1 MTAVTAP
8 AGVLGGRFVEPSE
21 AVAGL
26 RDGVRV
32 ACGLI
37 EPTDL
42 LHALAASGV
51 RGEATLAACAFG
63 GLALGQTGRF
73 RLRTAFATPASRP
86 LAAAGVCQFLPLPFG
101 RGGAFFR
108 AESFDVVFVRL
119 SPPGA
124 DGRCS
129 YGWAAGYTP
138 ELIEV
143 AQARG
148 IPIVAELDP
157 AMPRTRSGREAPAQI
172 LARACPA
179 TSPAAVDTPVP
190 ASPHAAA
197 IARHL
202 RELVPDGATLQ
213 VGIGSVPDAAVSLLD
228 RRGLG
233 IHTEVLG
240 PGLVELARRGQVDNA
255 RKAVDAGLTVATI
268 ASIDPA
274 VHAFVHESP
283 SVAVRGADDVLDPR
297 RIARHTGLRCIN
309 SAISIDLHGQVDAE
323 TIRGEQVAGVG
334 GQLDFFRGAGLTD
347 DGLRIVALESTAG
360 DGRFSRIVP
369 SLGPGAVVTSTR
381 YDVDYV
387 VTEHGIA
394 RLAGRTDE
402 ERRRAL
408 VDVADPAHRDAL
420 RRA

>member
-1 MTAVTAP
+1 MSDPSRILGERYVEP
-8 AGVLGGRFVEPSE
+8 AG
-21 AVAGL
+21 AVGLL
-26 RDGVRV
+26 RDGMRI

-42 LHALAASGV
+42 LAALAASPL
-51 RGEATLAACAFG
+51 RGDAMLAACALG
-63 GLALGQTGRF
+63 GLALGRTGRF

-86 LAAAGVCQFLPLPFG
+86 LAAAGACEFLPLPFG

-108 AESFDVVFVRL
+108 AEPFDVVFVRL
-119 SPPGA
+119 SPPDA
-124 DGRCS
+124 DGLCS

-138 ELIEV
+138 ELVER
-143 AQARG
+143 ARALG

-157 AMPRTRSGREAPAQI
+157 AMPRTRSGREVPAEA

-190 ASPHAAA
+190 ASPHATT
-197 IARHL
+197 IAGHL

-213 VGIGSVPDAAVSLLD
+213 VGIGSVPDAAVALLD

-240 PGLVELARRGQVDNA
+240 PGLVSLATRGLADNA
-255 RKAVDAGLTVATI
+255 RKRVDAGLTVATI
-268 ASIDPA
+268 ASIDPT
-274 VHAFVHESP
+274 VHAYVDANP
-283 SVAVRGADDVLDPR
+283 SVAVRGAEDVLDPR
-297 RIARHTGLRCIN
+297 RIALHGSLRCIN
-309 SAISIDLHGQVDAE
+309 SAISVDLRGQVDAE

-334 GQLDFFRGAGLTD
+334 GQLDFFRGAGLTE

-360 DGRFSRIVP
+360 GGRVSRIVR
-369 SLGPGAVVTSTR
+369 SLGPGSVVTSTR

-387 VTEHGIA
+387 VTEHGVA

-408 VDVADPAHRDAL
+408 IDVADPAHRDAL
-420 RRA
+420 RSA